1 VVTQA
6 RRPAS
11 DTVIP
16 GLHASAPEP
25 VPFGPSLEIRADLL
39 ERERD
44 NLLIYRADTL
54 KRLTPGPCPAAQQSA
69 ALASRACILTAVRQ
83 RQVRGLSSSAQAGQR
98 VDKLV
103 DLAARV

>member
-25 VPFGPSLEIRADLL
+25 VPFGPSLEIRAYLL

-54 KRLTPGPCPAAQQSA
+54 K
-69 ALASRACILTAVRQ
+69 
-83 RQVRGLSSSAQAGQR
+83 
-98 VDKLV
+98 
-103 DLAARV
+103 